1 MIVLGLAL
9 ALPLGAIAAEA
20 ESKKFT
26 LISVIFDGTKVWL
39 PSTLIVHEGDQVGL
53 TLINKLDAPHGFKI
67 AGLGI
72 DAVLQPLAKTTM
84 WFTARTVGVHPFI
97 CHLHPP
103 HIGGQIMVLA
113 K

>member
-67 AGLGI
+67 ESLGI
-72 DAVLQPLAKTTM
+72 DTVLQPLAKTTM
-84 WFTARTVGVHPFI
+84 WFTEATLW
-97 CHLHPP
+97 CHR
-103 HIGGQIMVLA
+103 

>member
-39 PSTLIVHEGDQVGL
+39 PSTLIVHEGDQPSTASIL
-53 TLINKLDAPHGFKI
+53 TLTS
-67 AGLGI
+67 AGTSSCNCSVTQGS
-72 DAVLQPLAKTTM
+72 PGT
-84 WFTARTVGVHPFI
+84 
-97 CHLHPP
+97 
-103 HIGGQIMVLA
+103 
-113 K
+113 